1 MGRGSNQRSLKEL
14 IQNWL
19 RTAERQ
25 DGYQEARISKL
36 WKELMGAAV
45 DHHTK
50 RVRFRDGVLTV
61 QLDSSVLREELSM
74 GKERISKLLNEKLGE
89 DVVRRVELK

>member
-1 MGRGSNQRSLKEL
+1 MERGSNQRSLKEL

-19 RTAERQ
+19 QTVEDR

-36 WKELMGAAV
+36 WKELMGPAV

-50 RVRFRDGVLTV
+50 RLRFKDGVLTV
-61 QLDSSVLREELSM
+61 HLGSSVLREELSM
-74 GKERISKLLNEKLGE
+74 GRERITQLLNERLGGE
-89 DVVRRVELK
+89 VVRKVVLK